1 MLETILIILGSILGL
16 YILIAI
22 LDIIFVLSFKSILN
36 KHNKSLGVILMS
48 KLDNIRL
55 LFDIMIRLGVEV
67 DEKFL
72 LIFKEIRIEDL
83 LSQDTP
89 ECASIRSK
97 LSMLRDEAMFIA
109 SKNSFLEK
117 HDEFRIAKRNVLES
131 DNVYRINIA
140 MYNADVLGYN
150 YWIGFL
156 PTRYIYKILK
166 VKRKEII

>member
-1 MLETILIILGSILGL
+1 
-16 YILIAI
+16 
-22 LDIIFVLSFKSILN
+22 
-36 KHNKSLGVILMS
+36 
-48 KLDNIRL
+48 
-55 LFDIMIRLGVEV
+55 
-67 DEKFL
+67 
-72 LIFKEIRIEDL
+72 
-83 LSQDTP
+83 
-89 ECASIRSK
+89 
-97 LSMLRDEAMFIA
+97 MLRDEAMFIA